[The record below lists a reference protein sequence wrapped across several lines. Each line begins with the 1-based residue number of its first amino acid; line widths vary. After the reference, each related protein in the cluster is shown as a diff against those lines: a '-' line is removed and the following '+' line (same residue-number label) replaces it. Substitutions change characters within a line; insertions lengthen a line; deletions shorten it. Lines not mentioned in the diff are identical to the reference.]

1 MTQALIDI
9 FAVILTFMVLSRII
23 GDNPLFRV
31 AQYLFVGISLGLAFV
46 VAYHQVLRPAA
57 GALIGGRP
65 GAVTLYGVPL
75 LLGLLLLPRITRR
88 QEWSWLAN
96 VPLALVF
103 GVGAALA
110 VGGAIAG
117 TLAPQILD
125 TANRPVSGGPAQV
138 AGLIVLAL
146 GTIVTL
152 SAFYYTVPREGGTG
166 RLVALTALVGH
177 WLLMIAFGFFFADAL
192 RSYLTALTERLSFLL
207 DWFRNL
213 LSLLG

>member
-1 MTQALIDI
+1 MTEGLIDV
-9 FAVILTFMVLSRII
+9 FAVILTFMVLSRIV

-31 AQYLFVGISLGLAFV
+31 AQYLFVGVSLGLAFV
-46 VAYHQVLRPAA
+46 VAYHQVLRPAVSA
-57 GALIGGRP
+57 IVNGQP
-65 GAVTLYGVPL
+65 GASALYLTPL

-96 VPLALVF
+96 IPLALVF

-110 VGGAIAG
+110 TGGAIAG
-117 TLAPQILD
+117 TLVPQIFD
-125 TANRPVSGGPAQV
+125 TARPLSGGPAQV
-138 AGLIVLAL
+138 AGVIVLAL

-152 SAFYYTVPREGGTG
+152 SAFYYTVQPERGAG
-166 RLVALTALVGH
+166 RLVALAALIGH

-192 RSYLTALTERLSFLL
+192 RSYLTALIERLSFLL

-213 LSLLG
+213 LSFLG